1 METNPPQKTVQRLK
15 ELAREEGITLN
26 AFLVPFLNDIAQ
38 GRLVRVP
45 HYPAP
50 SKTQPNG

>member
-1 METNPPQKTVQRLK
+1 MEVNPPKKTVERLK
-15 ELAREEGITLN
+15 ELAQAEGIPLN
-26 AFLVPFLNDIAQ
+26 SFLTPFLNDIAQ

-50 SKTQPNG
+50 AKAQS